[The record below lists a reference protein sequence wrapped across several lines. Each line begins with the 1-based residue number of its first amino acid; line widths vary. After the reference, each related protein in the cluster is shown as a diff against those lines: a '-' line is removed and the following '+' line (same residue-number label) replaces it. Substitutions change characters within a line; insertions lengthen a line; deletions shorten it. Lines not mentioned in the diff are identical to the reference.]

1 MAITVIIQLALAGG
15 LFLLGWWGRRRGA
28 VLVAATL
35 PEEVRIRR
43 VTVLRR
49 GALTCSA
56 GGGLVRA
63 DHGSFV
69 GAGRFPVAVSYR
81 ICRATGP

>member
-49 GALTCSA
+49 GALTCLLVA
-56 GGGLVRA
+56 GLFVLITVLSLVL
-63 DHGSFV
+63 
-69 GAGRFPVAVSYR
+69 AGFR
-81 ICRATGP
+81 